1 MAICAAV
8 ITEMGLWKCS
18 DKSYF
23 RIERITKF
31 DEPVILWFALA
42 VVCGGGRS
50 ARASMISFALAQLP
64 AEHPVDENRVA
75 EDDRQHHQ
83 RTHQHENMG
92 CGRRGRLP
100 NRQRRRNDI
109 GEIRDQKSE
118 IAQ

>member
-42 VVCGGGRS
+42 VVRGGTVRS
-50 ARASMISFALAQLP
+50 FVISRPDAVRTARASMISFALAQLP

-83 RTHQHENMG
+83 RAHQHEDMG
-92 CGRRGRLP
+92 
-100 NRQRRRNDI
+100 
-109 GEIRDQKSE
+109 
-118 IAQ
+118 